1 MSRASQPKKKSNIIP
16 LAGGLLLIGG
26 IAFAVTGGGDTP
38 TKPAAAAAAA
48 KSTKANADTTGM
60 LVDADYTASFKSL
73 KITPKDAFLPLVSK
87 GAGETPQNSGGLPL
101 SMTGGQEWDYTG
113 MVQVDGT
120 PEGLLENPKSG
131 ESNYVTVGERWKKAK
146 IKRVSDSD
154 IELVGDDG
162 NVAVVK
168 MGEIA
173 SKEEKAPSEQ
183 LAPASIAGT
192 GDGNLTGAI
201 GSVDISPLPGVQ
213 GQGFNGGRRGRGRR
227 NNMNGNGGF

>member
-1 MSRASQPKKKSNIIP
+1 MPRASQPKKKSSIIP
-16 LAGGLLLIGG
+16 LAGGLLLVGG
-26 IAFAVTGGGDTP
+26 IVFAMTGGSDTP
-38 TKPAAAAAAA
+38 AKPAAPPATAA
-48 KSTKANADTTGM
+48 KTAGPNGDTSG
-60 LVDADYTASFKSL
+60 LLIDADYKASFKPL
-73 KITPKDAFLPLVSK
+73 KITPKNAFLPLVSK
-87 GAGETPQNSGGLPL
+87 GTETPQNAGGLPL

-120 PEGLLENPKSG
+120 PEGLLESPKSG

-173 SKEEKAPSEQ
+173 SKEEKASSDQ
-183 LAPASIAGT
+183 LAPAAVASTGNGT
-192 GDGNLTGAI
+192 LTGAI
-201 GSVDISPLPGVQ
+201 GNVDITPLPGVQ
-213 GQGFNGGRRGRGRR
+213 GQGYNPGRRGRGRR
-227 NNMNGNGGF
+227 ANMNGNGGF